1 MEKASPKPFYYLL
14 IVTALSRYKASSSWS
29 TLWMCENKNHATSTV
44 SVPDLPSPLKEDQCL
59 KQLSKT
65 MQELYIPCCYYCTFK
80 NIVLREDQSTQPRM
94 TNPHPTNLWFPS
106 NCLGAN
112 GPWTKKCRRLT
123 VLSWIVHNKTLT
135 GSVPSSEEPQERIL
149 SFCECRSLENFA
161 RFSLQGHQ
169 NSLQNKKSIPWFL
182 LKKLNSSTDYF
193 PARAQHCDIFLK

>member
-1 MEKASPKPFYYLL
+1 
-14 IVTALSRYKASSSWS
+14 
-29 TLWMCENKNHATSTV
+29 
-44 SVPDLPSPLKEDQCL
+44 
-59 KQLSKT
+59 

-193 PARAQHCDIFLK
+193 PARAQHCLFFLNEKPWHKYSFKFPRGTSKASLPTSPECTNGKVKEHSALCLFLSFKCR

>member
-1 MEKASPKPFYYLL
+1 MSSSHTWSSYSPHFQTPSSCRRMVKQVSVTMEKASPKPFYYLL

-29 TLWMCENKNHATSTV
+29 TLWMCENMNHATSTV

-112 GPWTKKCRRLT
+112 GPWTK
-123 VLSWIVHNKTLT
+123 
-135 GSVPSSEEPQERIL
+135 
-149 SFCECRSLENFA
+149 
-161 RFSLQGHQ
+161 
-169 NSLQNKKSIPWFL
+169 
-182 LKKLNSSTDYF
+182 
-193 PARAQHCDIFLK
+193 